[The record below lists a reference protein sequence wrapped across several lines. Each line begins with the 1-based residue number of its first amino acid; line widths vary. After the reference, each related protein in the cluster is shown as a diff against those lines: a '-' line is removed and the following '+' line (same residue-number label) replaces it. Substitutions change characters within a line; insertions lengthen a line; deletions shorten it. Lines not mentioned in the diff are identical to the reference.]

1 MEEAGQK
8 FTFAASP
15 TAGYTLIKN
24 GHNKCIAAN
33 ANGSGVG
40 VKIVA
45 TDCKPN
51 EAGQQW
57 KWQSM

>member
-8 FTFAASP
+8 YTFAASSAP
-15 TAGYTLIKN
+15 GYTLIKN
-24 GHNKCIAAN
+24 GHGKCIGLNVNTAA
-33 ANGSGVG
+33 VG

-45 TDCKPN
+45 TDCRPA